1 MESEGMGG
9 RQNEGERGD
18 SMPSSFSYLDVN
30 FPTFTA
36 GEDTESKIDSIQ
48 SYLYMLM
55 EQLRYSLNNLD
66 ERNFNEKGLQNIT
79 EPLYARIEDS
89 EGYIAELALNA
100 ENLRLG
106 LYGENGDITT
116 LQATASGL
124 QSSVSSLNG
133 SVSTLTQTTSGLQS
147 SVSSLNGNVSTLTQT
162 VNGMTLSVSNGEAS
176 STISLVR
183 NGVSVSSQTIRFTGG
198 VVFESDLKNGNTTI
212 NGSCISTGHI
222 TSEFIE
228 ITGALSTYAG
238 DGGDLTGYLGY
249 VEGTD
254 ADGDTTYGIG
264 MTAINT
270 RKKVR
275 GQCYVTE
282 SGARL
287 AYAAISSVTC
297 TDTGYVSMVGDYI
310 QAETGNVKL
319 VLNNQN
325 SAELWFGDDYWVFE
339 AGSIYWSKTG
349 KYVQL
354 G

>member
-1 MESEGMGG
+1 
-9 RQNEGERGD
+9 
-18 SMPSSFSYLDVN
+18 MPSSFSYLDVN

-66 ERNFNEKGLQNIT
+66 ERNFNERGLQNIT

-147 SVSSLNGNVSTLTQT
+147 SVSSLNGSMSTLTQT
-162 VNGMTLSVSNGEAS
+162 VNGMTLSVSNNETS

-212 NGSCISTGHI
+212 NGSCISTGYI
-222 TSEFIE
+222 TSKFIE
-228 ITGALSTYAG
+228 ITGAIATYAG
-238 DGGDLTGYLGY
+238 EGGDLTGYLGY
-249 VEGTD
+249 VEGM
-254 ADGDTTYGIG
+254 DGDGDATYGIG
-264 MTAINT
+264 VTAIVEIGSKEET
-270 RKKVR
+270 R
-275 GQCYVTE
+275 GQCYVTDR
-282 SGARL
+282 GARL
-287 AYAAISSVTC
+287 AYADTPSVTC

-319 VLNNQN
+319 VLNNRN
-325 SAELWFGDDYWVFE
+325 SAELWIGDDYWQFS
-339 AGSIYWSKTG
+339 AGDIYWSGTDE
-349 KYVQL
+349 YVQL